1 MVCRVFYGTLAS
13 VCPKTKTRAPVSDP
27 YKKSDDG
34 SWIEVTGFVRRLLS
48 DDNDGSRHQR
58 FIIEII
64 GRRTLLIAHNID
76 LAERVPVGMGD
87 RVHVRGMYG
96 WNELGGLV
104 HWTHRDPHG
113 VEDGGYVRYRT
124 RMFE

>member
-1 MVCRVFYGTLAS
+1 
-13 VCPKTKTRAPVSDP
+13 VSDP

-58 FIIEII
+58 FIIETA

-76 LAERVPVGMGD
+76 LAERVPLGMGD
-87 RVHVRGMYG
+87 RVRVRGMYG

>member
-1 MVCRVFYGTLAS
+1 
-13 VCPKTKTRAPVSDP
+13 VSDA

-58 FIIEII
+58 FIIETA
-64 GRRTLLIAHNID
+64 GRWTLLIAHNID
-76 LAERVPVGMGD
+76 LAERVPLGMGD